1 MREGR
6 CVDGYQQGAKEQGPS
21 LLLWPLSV
29 PVLPILFAGPGCPCI
44 LCYSCGSACTECR
57 LALERATTAAEAVD
71 VVTSLL
77 EAHGQGGPCE
87 EEGGLG
93 L

>member
-1 MREGR
+1 M
-6 CVDGYQQGAKEQGPS
+6 DGYQQGARSRGQVVVVAPFSPS
-21 LLLWPLSV
+21 LAHLV
-29 PVLPILFAGPGCPCI
+29 RGPGCPCI
-44 LCYSCGSACTECR
+44 LSYSCGSACTERR